1 MFFGGTSGGQT
12 GPAPLRAGLR
22 RGRGSAIRARDDA
35 ERVAVRLCDGADLGT
50 AAGETNPGG
59 SAVAVSGGRG
69 GAGSLGAERVS
80 AAASAGGERRVHA
93 GTGTDPGRA
102 PGAAGAG
109 SGGFDADRGV
119 ERARAGRFA
128 AALAKGTGTVPAA
141 GPAVAAAMRE
151 S

>member
-22 RGRGSAIRARDDA
+22 RVICGAADV

-80 AAASAGGERRVHA
+80 AAASAVYL
-93 GTGTDPGRA
+93 
-102 PGAAGAG
+102 
-109 SGGFDADRGV
+109 F
-119 ERARAGRFA
+119 F
-128 AALAKGTGTVPAA
+128 
-141 GPAVAAAMRE
+141 
-151 S
+151 